1 MDEDTSII
9 DNRTRN
15 ERIKNFIINNKKK
28 LISLIIAFIIL
39 IISFYSYQIYLDKK
53 REDISNRYNSA
64 IIEYEAANKSKIIS
78 ILKDIIEAKDA
89 TYSPLA
95 LYFIIDNNLIN
106 DKDEINSFFDIL
118 IDKTS
123 LDIEIKNLII
133 YKKALFNA
141 DQTNEIEL
149 LNILNPLLNSDSV
162 WKSHALY
169 LVAEF
174 FYSKGEK
181 QKSKDFFEKI
191 VSTENPNTDILT
203 SAKRRLNRDLSD

>member
-64 IIEYEAANKSKIIS
+64 IIEYEAANKSKIIP
-78 ILKDIIEAKDA
+78 ILKDIIDAKDA

-106 DKDEINSFFDIL
+106 DMDEINSFFDIL
-118 IDKTS
+118 IDKTF

-191 VSTENPNTDILT
+191 VSTENSNTDILT
-203 SAKRRLNRDLSD
+203 NAKRRLNRDLSD

>member
-9 DNRTRN
+9 NSKTRN
-15 ERIKNFIINNKKK
+15 EKIKNFLIDNKKT
-28 LISLIIAFIIL
+28 LISSITILIAL

-53 REDISNRYNSA
+53 RVQISNKYNST
-64 IIEYEAANKSKIIS
+64 IIDYQDTNKSITASK
-78 ILKDIIEAKDA
+78 LKDIINNKDS

-95 LYFIIDNNLIN
+95 LYFIIDNNLIDN
-106 DKDEINSFFDIL
+106 KNEINSLFDIL
-118 IDKTS
+118 IDQTPVE
-123 LDIEIKNLII
+123 IEIKNLII

-141 DQTNEIEL
+141 DQINEIEL
-149 LNILNPLLNSDSV
+149 LNILNPLINSKSV

-174 FYSKGEK
+174 FYNNGER

-191 VSTENPNTDILT
+191 VSLENSNSDIIT
-203 SAKRRLNRDLSD
+203 SAKRRLSRDLSE

>member
-9 DNRTRN
+9 DSRTRN
-15 ERIKNFIINNKKK
+15 EKIKNFIINNKKT
-28 LISLIIAFIIL
+28 LISLIIIFIVL

-64 IIEYEAANKSKIIS
+64 MIEYEAANKSKIIP
-78 ILKDIIEAKDA
+78 ILKDIINTKDA

-106 DKDEINSFFDIL
+106 DKNEINSFFDIL

-141 DQTNEIEL
+141 DQINEIEL

-191 VSTENPNTDILT
+191 VSTENSNTDILT

>member
-9 DNRTRN
+9 DSKTRN
-15 ERIKNFIINNKKK
+15 EKIKNFLVNNKKI
-28 LISLIIAFIIL
+28 LISLIIVFIIL

-53 REDISNRYNSA
+53 REDISNKYNSA
-64 IIEYEAANKSKIIS
+64 IIEYEVSNKSKIIS
-78 ILKDIIEAKDA
+78 ILKDIINFKDE

-95 LYFIIDNNLIN
+95 LYFIIDNNLID
-106 DKDEINSFFDIL
+106 DKKEINNLFDIL
-118 IDKTS
+118 IDRTP
-123 LDIEIKNLII
+123 LELEIKNLII

-141 DQTNEIEL
+141 DQVDEIEL
-149 LNILNPLLNSDSV
+149 LNILNPLINSKSV

-174 FYSKGEK
+174 FYSKDEK

-191 VSTENPNTDILT
+191 VSTENSNTDILT

>member
-64 IIEYEAANKSKIIS
+64 IIEYEAANKSKIIP
-78 ILKDIIEAKDA
+78 ILKDIIDAKDA

-106 DKDEINSFFDIL
+106 NKNEINSFFDIL

-141 DQTNEIEL
+141 TQINELEL
-149 LNILNPLLNSDSV
+149 LNILNPLLNSKSV

-174 FYSKGEK
+174 FYNKDEK

-191 VSTENPNTDILT
+191 ISTENSNADILIR
-203 SAKRRLNRDLSD
+203 AKRRLNRDLSD

>member
-15 ERIKNFIINNKKK
+15 EKIKNFIINNKKT
-28 LISLIIAFIIL
+28 LISLIIIFIIL
-39 IISFYSYQIYLDKK
+39 IISFYSHKIYLDKK

-64 IIEYEAANKSKIIS
+64 IIEYEAANKSKIIP
-78 ILKDIIEAKDA
+78 ILKDIIDAKDA

-106 DKDEINSFFDIL
+106 DKNEINSFFDIL

-141 DQTNEIEL
+141 DQINEIEL
-149 LNILNPLLNSDSV
+149 LSILNPLLNSDSV

-191 VSTENPNTDILT
+191 VSTENSNTDILT

>member
-15 ERIKNFIINNKKK
+15 EKIKNFIINNKKK

-64 IIEYEAANKSKIIS
+64 IIEYEAVNKSKIIP
-78 ILKDIIEAKDA
+78 ILKDIIDAKDA

-191 VSTENPNTDILT
+191 VSTENSNTDILT

>member
-64 IIEYEAANKSKIIS
+64 IIEYEDANKSKIIP
-78 ILKDIIEAKDA
+78 ILKDIIDAKDA

-141 DQTNEIEL
+141 DQINEIEL

-191 VSTENPNTDILT
+191 VSTENSNTDILT

>member
-9 DNRTRN
+9 DSRTRN
-15 ERIKNFIINNKKK
+15 ERIKNFIINNKKT
-28 LISLIIAFIIL
+28 LISLIIVFIIL

-64 IIEYEAANKSKIIS
+64 IIEYEAANKSKIIP
-78 ILKDIIEAKDA
+78 ILKDILNSKDA

-95 LYFIIDNNLIN
+95 LYFIIDNNLTD

-141 DQTNEIEL
+141 DQVNEIEL
-149 LNILNPLLNSDSV
+149 LNILNPLINSDSV
-162 WKSHALY
+162 WTSHALY

-191 VSTENPNTDILT
+191 VSIENSNTDILT

>member
-9 DNRTRN
+9 DSRTRN
-15 ERIKNFIINNKKK
+15 ERIKNFIVKNKKT
-28 LISLIIAFIIL
+28 LFSLIIVFIIL
-39 IISFYSYQIYLDKK
+39 IISFYSYQIYLDKQ

-64 IIEYEAANKSKIIS
+64 IIDYGVNNKSKIIP
-78 ILKDIIEAKDA
+78 ILKDIINAKDE

-95 LYFIIDNNLIN
+95 LYFIIDNNLIDN
-106 DKDEINSFFDIL
+106 KKEINNLFDIL
-118 IDKTS
+118 IDRTS
-123 LDIEIKNLII
+123 LELEIKNLII

-141 DQTNEIEL
+141 DQVDEIEL
-149 LNILNPLLNSDSV
+149 LNILNPLINSKSV

-191 VSTENPNTDILT
+191 VSIENSNTDILT

>member
-9 DNRTRN
+9 DSRTRN
-15 ERIKNFIINNKKK
+15 ERIKNFIINNKKT
-28 LISLIIAFIIL
+28 LISLIIIFIIL
-39 IISFYSYQIYLDKK
+39 IISFYSHKIYLDKK

-64 IIEYEAANKSKIIS
+64 IIEYEAANKSKIIP
-78 ILKDIIEAKDA
+78 ILKDIINTKDA

-106 DKDEINSFFDIL
+106 DKNEINSFFDIL

-141 DQTNEIEL
+141 DQINEIEL

-191 VSTENPNTDILT
+191 VSIENSNTDILT

>member
-64 IIEYEAANKSKIIS
+64 IIEYEAANKSKIIP
-78 ILKDIIEAKDA
+78 ILKDIIDAKDA

-95 LYFIIDNNLIN
+95 LYFIIDNDLIN
-106 DKDEINSFFDIL
+106 DKNEINSFFDIL

-133 YKKALFNA
+133 YKKALLNA
-141 DQTNEIEL
+141 DQINEIEL

-191 VSTENPNTDILT
+191 VSTENSNTDILT

>member
-1 MDEDTSII
+1 MDEDKSII
-9 DNRTRN
+9 DSSTRK
-15 ERIKNFIINNKKK
+15 EEIKSFIVKNKKI
-28 LISLIIAFIIL
+28 LISLIIFLIIL

-53 REDISNRYNSA
+53 KEDISNKYNSA
-64 IIEYEAANKSKIIS
+64 IIEYQVSNKPKIIT
-78 ILKDIIEAKDA
+78 ILKDIINAKDE

-106 DKDEINSFFDIL
+106 NKKEINYLFDIL
-118 IDKTS
+118 IDRTS
-123 LDIEIKNLII
+123 LELEIKNLII

-141 DQTNEIEL
+141 DQVDEIEL
-149 LNILNPLLNSDSV
+149 LNILNPLINSKSV
-162 WKSHALY
+162 WKSHALH

-181 QKSKDFFEKI
+181 KKSKDFFEKI
-191 VSTENPNTDILT
+191 VSTENSNTEILT

>member
-39 IISFYSYQIYLDKK
+39 IISYYSYQIYLDKK

-64 IIEYEAANKSKIIS
+64 IIEYEAANKSKIIP
-78 ILKDIIEAKDA
+78 ILRDIIDAKDA

-95 LYFIIDNNLIN
+95 LYFIIDNNLID
-106 DKDEINSFFDIL
+106 DKSEINNLFDIL

-123 LDIEIKNLII
+123 LDFEIKNLII

-141 DQTNEIEL
+141 DQINEIEL

-191 VSTENPNTDILT
+191 VSTENSNTDILT

>member
-64 IIEYEAANKSKIIS
+64 IIEYEATNKSKIIP
-78 ILKDIIEAKDA
+78 ILKDIINAKDA

-95 LYFIIDNNLIN
+95 LYFIIDNDLIN
-106 DKDEINSFFDIL
+106 NKNEINSFFDIL

-141 DQTNEIEL
+141 DQINEIEL

-191 VSTENPNTDILT
+191 VSTENSNKDILT

>member
-9 DNRTRN
+9 NSKTRN
-15 ERIKNFIINNKKK
+15 EKIKNFLIDNKKT
-28 LISLIIAFIIL
+28 LISSITILIAI

-53 REDISNRYNSA
+53 RVQISNRYNSA
-64 IIEYEAANKSKIIS
+64 IIDYQDTNKSITTSK
-78 ILKDIIEAKDA
+78 LKDIINNKDS

-95 LYFIIDNNLIN
+95 LYFIIDNNLIDN
-106 DKDEINSFFDIL
+106 KNEINSLFDIL
-118 IDKTS
+118 IDQTPVET
-123 LDIEIKNLII
+123 EIKNLII

-141 DQTNEIEL
+141 DQINEIEL
-149 LNILNPLLNSDSV
+149 LNILNPLINSKSV

-174 FYSKGEK
+174 FYNNGER

-191 VSTENPNTDILT
+191 VSLENSNSDIIT
-203 SAKRRLNRDLSD
+203 SAKRRLNRDLSE

>member
-64 IIEYEAANKSKIIS
+64 IIEYEAANKSKIIP
-78 ILKDIIEAKDA
+78 ILKDIIDAKDA

-106 DKDEINSFFDIL
+106 DKGEINSFFDIL

-141 DQTNEIEL
+141 DQINEIEL

-169 LVAEF
+169 LVGEF

-191 VSTENPNTDILT
+191 VSTENSNTDILT

>member
-9 DNRTRN
+9 DSKTRN
-15 ERIKNFIINNKKK
+15 EKIKNFLVNNKKI
-28 LISLIIAFIIL
+28 LISLIIVFIIL

-53 REDISNRYNSA
+53 REDISNKYNSA
-64 IIEYEAANKSKIIS
+64 IIEYEVSNKSKIIS
-78 ILKDIIEAKDA
+78 ILKDIINFKDE

-95 LYFIIDNNLIN
+95 LYFIIDNNLID
-106 DKDEINSFFDIL
+106 DKKEINNLFDIL
-118 IDKTS
+118 IDRTP
-123 LDIEIKNLII
+123 LELEIKNLII

-141 DQTNEIEL
+141 DQVDEIEL
-149 LNILNPLLNSDSV
+149 LNILNPLINSESV

-174 FYSKGEK
+174 FYSKDEK

-191 VSTENPNTDILT
+191 VSTENSNTDILT

>member
-64 IIEYEAANKSKIIS
+64 IIEYEAENKSKIIP
-78 ILKDIIEAKDA
+78 ILKDIINAKDA

-106 DKDEINSFFDIL
+106 DKSEINSFFDIL

-141 DQTNEIEL
+141 DQINEIEL
-149 LNILNPLLNSDSV
+149 LNILKPLLNSDSV

-174 FYSKGEK
+174 FYNKGEK

-191 VSTENPNTDILT
+191 VSTENSNTDILT
-203 SAKRRLNRDLSD
+203 IAKRRLNRDLSD

>member
-9 DNRTRN
+9 DSKTRN
-15 ERIKNFIINNKKK
+15 ERIKNFIINNKKT
-28 LISLIIAFIIL
+28 LISLIIVFIIL

-64 IIEYEAANKSKIIS
+64 IIEYEAANKSKIIP
-78 ILKDIIEAKDA
+78 ILKDIIDAKDA

-141 DQTNEIEL
+141 DQINEIEL

-191 VSTENPNTDILT
+191 VSTENSNTDILT

>member
-64 IIEYEAANKSKIIS
+64 IIEYEAANKSKIIP
-78 ILKDIIEAKDA
+78 ILKDIIDAKDA

-106 DKDEINSFFDIL
+106 DIYEINSFFDIL

-141 DQTNEIEL
+141 DQINEIEL

-191 VSTENPNTDILT
+191 VSTENSNTDILT

>member
-64 IIEYEAANKSKIIS
+64 IIEYEATNKSKIIP
-78 ILKDIIEAKDA
+78 ILKDIINAKDA

-141 DQTNEIEL
+141 DQINEIEL

-191 VSTENPNTDILT
+191 VSTENSNTDILT

>member
-9 DNRTRN
+9 NSKTRN
-15 ERIKNFIINNKKK
+15 EKIKNFLIDNKKT
-28 LISLIIAFIIL
+28 LISSITILIAL

-53 REDISNRYNSA
+53 RVQISNKYNSA
-64 IIEYEAANKSKIIS
+64 IIDYQDTNKSITASK
-78 ILKDIIEAKDA
+78 LKDIINNKDS

-95 LYFIIDNNLIN
+95 LYFIIDNNLIDN
-106 DKDEINSFFDIL
+106 KNEINSLFDIL
-118 IDKTS
+118 IDQTPVET
-123 LDIEIKNLII
+123 EIKNLII

-141 DQTNEIEL
+141 DQINEIEL
-149 LNILNPLLNSDSV
+149 LNILNPLINSKSV

-174 FYSKGEK
+174 FYNNGER

-191 VSTENPNTDILT
+191 VSLENSNSDIIT
-203 SAKRRLNRDLSD
+203 SAKRRLSRDLSE

>member
-1 MDEDTSII
+1 MDEDSSTI

-64 IIEYEAANKSKIIS
+64 IIEYEAENKSKIIP
-78 ILKDIIEAKDA
+78 ILKDIINAKDA

-106 DKDEINSFFDIL
+106 DKSEINSFFDIL

-141 DQTNEIEL
+141 DQINEIEL
-149 LNILNPLLNSDSV
+149 LNILKPLLNSDSV

-174 FYSKGEK
+174 FYNKGEK

-191 VSTENPNTDILT
+191 VSTENSNTDILT

>member
-9 DNRTRN
+9 NSKTRN
-15 ERIKNFIINNKKK
+15 EKIKNFLIDNKKT
-28 LISLIIAFIIL
+28 LISSITILIAI

-53 REDISNRYNSA
+53 RVQISNKYNSA
-64 IIEYEAANKSKIIS
+64 IIDYQDTNKSITASK
-78 ILKDIIEAKDA
+78 LKDIINNKDS

-95 LYFIIDNNLIN
+95 LYFIIDNNLIDN
-106 DKDEINSFFDIL
+106 KNEINSLFDIL
-118 IDKTS
+118 IDQTPVET
-123 LDIEIKNLII
+123 EIKNLII

-141 DQTNEIEL
+141 DQINEIEL
-149 LNILNPLLNSDSV
+149 LNILNPLINSKSV

-174 FYSKGEK
+174 FYNNGER

-191 VSTENPNTDILT
+191 VSLENSNSDIIT

>member
-64 IIEYEAANKSKIIS
+64 IIEYEAANKSKIIP
-78 ILKDIIEAKDA
+78 ILRDIIDAKDA

-95 LYFIIDNNLIN
+95 LYFIIDNNLID
-106 DKDEINSFFDIL
+106 DKSEINNLFDIL

-123 LDIEIKNLII
+123 LDFEIKNLII

-141 DQTNEIEL
+141 DQINEIEL

-191 VSTENPNTDILT
+191 VSTENSNTDILT

>member
-9 DNRTRN
+9 DSRTRN
-15 ERIKNFIINNKKK
+15 ERIKNFVVKNKKT
-28 LISLIIAFIIL
+28 LFSLIIVFIIL

-53 REDISNRYNSA
+53 RDDISNKYNSA
-64 IIEYEAANKSKIIS
+64 IIEYETNNKSKIIS
-78 ILKDIIEAKDA
+78 ILKDVINAKDE

-95 LYFIIDNNLIN
+95 LYFIIDNNLID
-106 DKDEINSFFDIL
+106 DKREINNLFDIL
-118 IDKTS
+118 IDKTA
-123 LDIEIKNLII
+123 LELEIKNLII

-141 DQTNEIEL
+141 DQVDEIEL
-149 LNILNPLLNSDSV
+149 LNILNPLINSKSV
-162 WKSHALY
+162 WKSHALH

-191 VSTENPNTDILT
+191 VSIENSNTDILT

>member
-15 ERIKNFIINNKKK
+15 ERIRNFIINNKKK

-64 IIEYEAANKSKIIS
+64 IIEYEAANKSKIIP
-78 ILKDIIEAKDA
+78 ILKDIIDAKDA

-141 DQTNEIEL
+141 DQINEIEL
-149 LNILNPLLNSDSV
+149 LNVLNPLLNSDSV

-191 VSTENPNTDILT
+191 VSTENSNTDILT
-203 SAKRRLNRDLSD
+203 NAKRRLNRDLSD

>member
-64 IIEYEAANKSKIIS
+64 IIEYEAANKSKIIP
-78 ILKDIIEAKDA
+78 ILKDIIDAKDA

-141 DQTNEIEL
+141 DQINEIEL
-149 LNILNPLLNSDSV
+149 LSILNPLLNSDSV

-174 FYSKGEK
+174 FYNKGEK

-191 VSTENPNTDILT
+191 VSTENSNTDILT

>member
-64 IIEYEAANKSKIIS
+64 IIEYEAANKSKIIP
-78 ILKDIIEAKDA
+78 ILRDIIDAKDA

-106 DKDEINSFFDIL
+106 DKGEINSFFDIL

-141 DQTNEIEL
+141 DQINEIEL

-191 VSTENPNTDILT
+191 VSTENSNTDILT